1 MHVVQILPALDA
13 GGVERGTVEIGAAL
27 VRAGHRSTVISSG
40 GRLARELVA
49 AGSRHIEMP
58 VHAKRIGSL
67 AQIRKLRDVLSG
79 LDADIV
85 HARSRLPA
93 WLAWFALRRLPL
105 ERRPRFVTTVHGLY
119 SVNAYSAIMT
129 RGERVIAISAAV
141 RDYVLKHYPRCD
153 PAVVRL
159 IHRGVDA
166 AAFPRGHVPPA
177 AWRAAVEAEFPEL
190 AGKRLLV
197 LPGRLVRWKGGL
209 TFLRLLAEIAPQRS
223 GLHGVLAGGPDRQG
237 STFPAELERECGRLG
252 LGGRVTFAG
261 DRADLREWLASA
273 ALCFNL
279 STHPEPFGRTVI
291 EALSL
296 GTPVVAFDS
305 GGPAETVRAC
315 FPDGLVPDGDFDAL
329 VERVA
334 GLLDGVMPEVR
345 PCPFELRRMQDETLA
360 VYAELLS
367 PPATT
372 AAG

>member
-1 MHVVQILPALDA
+1 M
-13 GGVERGTVEIGAAL
+13 
-27 VRAGHRSTVISSG
+27 
-40 GRLARELVA
+40 
-49 AGSRHIEMP
+49 
-58 VHAKRIGSL
+58 
-67 AQIRKLRDVLSG
+67 
-79 LDADIV
+79 
-85 HARSRLPA
+85 
-93 WLAWFALRRLPL
+93 
-105 ERRPRFVTTVHGLY
+105 
-119 SVNAYSAIMT
+119 
-129 RGERVIAISAAV
+129 
-141 RDYVLKHYPRCD
+141 
-153 PAVVRL
+153 
-159 IHRGVDA
+159 
-166 AAFPRGHVPPA
+166 
-177 AWRAAVEAEFPEL
+177 EAEFPEL

-315 FPDGLVPDGDFDAL
+315 FLDGLVPDGDFDAL

-334 GLLDGVMPEVR
+334 GLLDGVMPKVR